1 MIDIIGE
8 VDRIARSI
16 ESKYGTE
23 YKDRIPD
30 ELYEKFER
38 QKALF
43 DNAIISKKREK

>member
-1 MIDIIGE
+1 MINIIGE
-8 VDRIARSI
+8 VDKIARSI

-38 QKALF
+38 QKE
-43 DNAIISKKREK
+43 KQVKRLVFS